1 MTGMRAAAR
10 PAREPEGAY
19 RGAMSR
25 YLMIVAVAVPPL
37 FTAALGLTHPAVLT
51 VEDADH
57 WQMMHTVLL
66 PVFPLLA
73 LGPWLVARAHDRV
86 VGVVVGVLAYVY
98 ACFYTSLDVLAGI
111 AGGAIKGAESGGL
124 GIVFPVA
131 GDLGLIGSYAYI
143 GATALAVGVASRT
156 GLVRALPGAVL
167 VLVGSVMFWQEHVY
181 RPWGVLSM
189 VLLAAGW
196 TWLVVATTSPAPTT
210 STSTPRSAGR

>member
-1 MTGMRAAAR
+1 
-10 PAREPEGAY
+10 
-19 RGAMSR
+19 MSR
-25 YLMIVAVAVPPL
+25 YLTIVAVAVPPL
-37 FTAALGLTHPAVLT
+37 FTAVLGLTHPAVLT
-51 VEDADH
+51 VEDAGH

-73 LGPWLVARAHDRV
+73 LGPWLVARAHDRA

-111 AGGAIKGAESGGL
+111 AGGAIKDAEAGGL

-131 GDLGLIGSYAYI
+131 GDLGAVGSYAYI
-143 GATALAVGVASRT
+143 GATALAVGVASRA

-196 TWLVVATTSPAPTT
+196 TWLVVATAPRARSA
-210 STSTPRSAGR
+210 STPTPRSAGR